1 MSIEYVAAIAEDD
14 YRAFRI
20 LVTTELPQDYGM
32 WLRVR
37 ERGKLRADGRGV
49 SLVQIEVSPEEFGS
63 YCKSQ
68 RRPDF
73 SLAALDRCARE
84 KAVMQSQRPA
94 GFTRQVLRRYGL
106 VRA

>member
-20 LVTTELPQDYGM
+20 LVTTELPQDYDM

-49 SLVQIEVSPEEFGS
+49 SLVRIEVSPEEFGL
-63 YCKSQ
+63 YCKRQ

-84 KAVMQSQRPA
+84 KGIMQSRRPV

-106 VRA
+106 VRT

>member
-1 MSIEYVAAIAEDD
+1 MSIEHVAAIAEDD

-20 LVTTELPQDYGM
+20 LVTTELPQDYCM

-49 SLVQIEVSPEEFGS
+49 SLVEIEISPEEFGS

-84 KAVMQSQRPA
+84 KAVVQSQRPA
-94 GFTRQVLRRYGL
+94 GFTRQVLRRCGL